1 MPIFIHYT
9 YADQEH
15 YGRLE
20 GGERIQRIAGSPFEG
35 FQTTGE
41 FLPLADARVLSPCR
55 PTKVI
60 AVGLNYRDHARE
72 FNLDVPHEPLIFM
85 KPASAIIGPREPIVT
100 PSMSQRVDFE
110 AELGVVMGRTCRRV
124 KRDQARDYILG
135 YTCVNDVTAP
145 ELLFANEEFHQWCR
159 SKSLPGFGPIGPV
172 IATGIDPA
180 SLRVRGVL
188 DGEVKQDYPVSD
200 MIFSPQQIVW
210 HIAREIVLYPGDV
223 IACGTS
229 VGAADMAEGQTIVVE
244 IPGIGSLTNR
254 LTGNDSPGKSL

>member
-135 YTCVNDVTAP
+135 YTCVNDVTARDLQNKDGQWTRAKGFDTFCP
-145 ELLFANEEFHQWCR
+145 VGPFLVTDIEPNDLAVQSFLNGELRQSSRTREL
-159 SKSLPGFGPIGPV
+159 
-172 IATGIDPA
+172 
-180 SLRVRGVL
+180 
-188 DGEVKQDYPVSD
+188 
-200 MIFSPQQIVW
+200 IFSVEELVSFISQVMTL
-210 HIAREIVLYPGDV
+210 VPGD
-223 IACGTS
+223 IISTGTPS
-229 VGAADMAEGQTIVVE
+229 GVGPMRPGDTIEVRVEQVGRLINTVAGEEGSE
-244 IPGIGSLTNR
+244 AG
-254 LTGNDSPGKSL
+254 

>member
-41 FLPLADARVLSPCR
+41 FLPLADARLLSPCR

-135 YTCVNDVTAP
+135 YTCVNDVTARDLQSKDGQWTRAKGFDTFCP
-145 ELLFANEEFHQWCR
+145 LGPFLVTDIEPNDLAVQSFLNGELRQSSRTREL
-159 SKSLPGFGPIGPV
+159 
-172 IATGIDPA
+172 
-180 SLRVRGVL
+180 
-188 DGEVKQDYPVSD
+188 
-200 MIFSPQQIVW
+200 IFSVEELVSFISQVMTL
-210 HIAREIVLYPGDV
+210 VPGD
-223 IACGTS
+223 IISTGTPS
-229 VGAADMAEGQTIVVE
+229 GVGPMQPGDTIEVRVERVGRLINTVVGE
-244 IPGIGSLTNR
+244 
-254 LTGNDSPGKSL
+254 